1 VLGLLSAGRANC
13 DGMSSWAAMWQK
25 PDGQIGQVHWETHHE
40 VNGVYQEVHIGQPA
54 GGAADPCQ
62 MAHEGHLL

>member
-1 VLGLLSAGRANC
+1 
-13 DGMSSWAAMWQK
+13 MWQK